1 MPDFDLYQWPVTP
14 DDLNLSGWWRD
25 PAMLR
30 LLTREYAKYLTETI
44 RIDLRKGCRTV
55 SSGRRQ

>member
-1 MPDFDLYQWPVTP
+1 MPRVLVVFAREMPDLDLYQWPVTP
-14 DDLNLSGWWRD
+14 TDLNLSGWWRD

-44 RIDLRKGCRTV
+44 RI
-55 SSGRRQ
+55 